1 MILMKVMLVGGTG
14 VLSKDIARQCIEDKI
29 DLYMINRGKRLQYAP
44 ENVHVI
50 IGDISNTI
58 GLKKELEHLEFDVVV
73 DFLSYTPKQMLKTLE
88 LFRNKCKQYIFIS
101 SATVYSKDNPEEVIT
116 EETPLTNYDWDY
128 SKNKISCEKILEE
141 ESRINNLQYTIV
153 RPYITYGTT
162 RIPFALISKNKQWT
176 LIDRILND
184 KPIVMWD
191 DGKAIC
197 TLTHTE
203 DFAKGVVG
211 LFGNPNAMGQ
221 AFHITSDEHL
231 SWQESLEKI
240 ADVVG
245 KKVKI
250 IHIPSQ
256 IIEKEIVEMRGEL
269 TGDKSIMRKFDNT
282 KIKSAVTNFNCQT
295 MFSEGIKNTIEHYES
310 NPQLMS
316 IDHYWNAQIDILI
329 HRYYKKYMNEIK
341 SNKTFE
347 PYNSKAINNINYIKS
362 LVVVVFYK
370 IFNKMRWFLTGVSLR
385 IKRLSNRIKI

>member
-1 MILMKVMLVGGTG
+1 MKVMLVGGTG

-362 LVVVVFYK
+362 VVVGFYK

>member
-1 MILMKVMLVGGTG
+1 MKVMLVGGTG

>member
-1 MILMKVMLVGGTG
+1 MKVMLVGGTG

-50 IGDISNTI
+50 IGDISNPM
-58 GLKKELEHLEFDVVV
+58 GLKKELQHLEFDVVV
-73 DFLSYTPKQMLKTLE
+73 DFLSYTPKQLLKTLE

-141 ESRINNLQYTIV
+141 ECRINNLQYTIV

-184 KPIVMWD
+184 KPIVVWD
-191 DGKAIC
+191 DGKAVC

-211 LFGNPNAMGQ
+211 LFGNPKAVGQ

-245 KKVKI
+245 KKAKI

-269 TGDKSIMRKFDNT
+269 TEDKSIMRKFDNT

-295 MFSEGIKNTIEHYES
+295 MFSEGIKNTIEYYQS
-310 NPQLMS
+310 NPQLML
-316 IDHYWNAQIDILI
+316 IDHYWNARIDILI
-329 HRYYKKYMNEIK
+329 YRYYKKYANEIK
-341 SNKTFE
+341 NNKTFE
-347 PYNSKAINNINYIKS
+347 SYNCKAINNINYIKS

-385 IKRLSNRIKI
+385 IKRLNNRIKI

>member
-1 MILMKVMLVGGTG
+1 MKVMLVGGTG

-50 IGDISNTI
+50 IGDISNPI

-73 DFLSYTPKQMLKTLE
+73 DFLSYTPKQLLKTLE